1 MTHQQNKHFNS
12 YKEGLDLEFLREY
25 CMEHGERRPFE
36 RGETL
41 EEAGEP
47 AQWVAFV
54 ERGCFKYME
63 HNDEEGRS
71 VTKETLATNGTQEG
85 LLHGLRL
92 RERTAVAIK
101 Y

>member
-1 MTHQQNKHFNS
+1 MIILFDYYFKTDDNMTHQTNKHFNT

-25 CMEHGERRPFE
+25 CMEHGERRGME

-47 AQWVAFV
+47 AQGVACV
-54 ERGCFKYME
+54 ERGCCKDRV
-63 HNDEEGRS
+63 HNDEGGED
-71 VTKETLATNGTQEG
+71 
-85 LLHGLRL
+85 
-92 RERTAVAIK
+92 

>member
-25 CMEHGERRPFE
+25 FTEHGERRPFE

-47 AQWVAFV
+47 
-54 ERGCFKYME
+54 
-63 HNDEEGRS
+63 S
-71 VTKETLATNGTQEG
+71 L
-85 LLHGLRL
+85 
-92 RERTAVAIK
+92 
-101 Y
+101 